1 MFTLRRTT
9 HIASLVGTV
18 ATIYVFFHTEYDGEI
33 SFIFFL
39 IFYLR
44 SMIYCSVR
52 LLIY

>member
-39 IFYLR
+39 IF
-44 SMIYCSVR
+44 
-52 LLIY
+52 LIFGIQYG